1 MHMKSIKCLILQA
14 VASKRLFILDYYDAY
29 MLYAER
35 INKLSDNQN
44 KTYASRTL
52 FFLTDDGVLKPVAIE
67 LCLPPTAE
75 NQAVRKV
82 YTPAEDGTEEGGL
95 WGLAKAIARVN
106 DAGYH
111 QLISH
116 W

>member
-1 MHMKSIKCLILQA
+1 MNQTLMQA
-14 VASKRLFILDYYDAY
+14 VASKRLFILDYYDAF

-35 INKLSDNQN
+35 INKLSDDT

-67 LCLPPTAE
+67 LCLPPIVE
-75 NQAVRKV
+75 GKAVRNV
-82 YTPAEDGTEEGGL
+82 YTPAEEGTEEGAL
-95 WGLAKAIARVN
+95 WRLARAHARVN
-106 DAGYH
+106 DADYH
-111 QLISH
+111 QVISH